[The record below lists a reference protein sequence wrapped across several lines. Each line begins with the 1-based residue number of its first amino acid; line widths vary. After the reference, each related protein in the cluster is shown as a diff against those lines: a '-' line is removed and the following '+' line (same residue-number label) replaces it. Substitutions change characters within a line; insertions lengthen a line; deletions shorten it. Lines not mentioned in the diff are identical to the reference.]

1 MLLCTQ
7 FAFAQNESNSASDVK
22 TIFDEF
28 MSYRHENKVDKAL
41 EALNEA
47 ANIAEINEDSK
58 LLLDTY
64 HQYARLFLEEGDRET
79 AIFYWDRASILL
91 RDTSYSYGQA
101 WNH

>member
-1 MLLCTQ
+1 MNLLANKKIGEKSLLLLCMLLCTQ

-47 ANIAEINEDSK
+47 ANIAEI
-58 LLLDTY
+58 
-64 HQYARLFLEEGDRET
+64 
-79 AIFYWDRASILL
+79 
-91 RDTSYSYGQA
+91 
-101 WNH
+101 